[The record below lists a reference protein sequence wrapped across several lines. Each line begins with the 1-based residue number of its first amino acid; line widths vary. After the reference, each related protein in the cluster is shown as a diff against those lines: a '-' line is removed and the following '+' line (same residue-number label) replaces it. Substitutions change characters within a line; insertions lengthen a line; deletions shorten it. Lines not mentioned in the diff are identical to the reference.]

1 MGVRLAVAPR
11 THATANMR
19 FLLLL
24 AIAALGA
31 NASST
36 TTAGLFVKV
45 TETSTAAVTETFT
58 PYCVVSVGSTCSTSK
73 KRRRRAAV
81 LAALPDGFDDVTYN
95 ALHDRVRRSVTQ
107 PEALES
113 SQQAAG
119 EEKQGRIGLFTL
131 TYTTYTTTTQ
141 YVVTDTQTISA
152 SPSCDLTDLAVPT
165 CGTAYT
171 VSTYTAT
178 TYTSSTT
185 STTTTSYVSSISTST
200 YTNTEVV
207 TTAVPISLVTY

>member
-1 MGVRLAVAPR
+1 MGVSLAVAPR

-81 LAALPDGFDDVTYN
+81 LAALPD
-95 ALHDRVRRSVTQ
+95 RVRRSVTQ

-152 SPSCDLTDLAVPT
+152 SPSCDLT
-165 CGTAYT
+165 
-171 VSTYTAT
+171 
-178 TYTSSTT
+178 
-185 STTTTSYVSSISTST
+185 
-200 YTNTEVV
+200 
-207 TTAVPISLVTY
+207 

>member
-1 MGVRLAVAPR
+1 MGVSLAVAPR

-131 TYTTYTTTTQ
+131 AYTTYTTTTQ

-185 STTTTSYVSSISTST
+185 STTTTTSYVSS
-200 YTNTEVV
+200 
-207 TTAVPISLVTY
+207 AVPISLVTYTGTTTYTLSKVT